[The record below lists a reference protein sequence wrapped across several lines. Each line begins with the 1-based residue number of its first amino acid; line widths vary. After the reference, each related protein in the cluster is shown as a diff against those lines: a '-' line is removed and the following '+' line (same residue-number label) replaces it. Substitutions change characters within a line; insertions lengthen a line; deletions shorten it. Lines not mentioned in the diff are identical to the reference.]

1 MYIIIST
8 SQSYSRPVCQN
19 CGGDRFSAK
28 PLHLT
33 NTPHTPQSAYC
44 NKCGRIAGFFDP
56 PTLPRDRRRQS
67 RR

>member
-1 MYIIIST
+1 MHITIST
-8 SQSYSRPVCQN
+8 SRSYSQPACQN

-33 NTPHTPQSAYC
+33 NTPLTPQSIFC
-44 NKCGRIAGFFDP
+44 TKCGRIAGFSEKL
-56 PTLPRDRRRQS
+56 TSTRDHRRQI